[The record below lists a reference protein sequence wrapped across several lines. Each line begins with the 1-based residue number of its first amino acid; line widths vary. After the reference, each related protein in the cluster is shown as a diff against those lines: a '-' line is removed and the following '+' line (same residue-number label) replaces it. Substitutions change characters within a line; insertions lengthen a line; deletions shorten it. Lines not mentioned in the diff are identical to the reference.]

1 MLSKYTVSVGAALL
15 LAGTAAAAQQG
26 ISRANLS
33 KHDLQNDPGHEAIQV
48 RVSLAP
54 GASAP
59 RHSHPGEEIVYVIK
73 GAIEY
78 RLEGQPPVRLTK
90 GQSLFIP
97 DGALHSVRNVGG
109 TQAIELATY
118 IVSKGEPLLEPAK

>member
-1 MLSKYTVSVGAALL
+1 MILKIVHAAAAAALVV
-15 LAGTAAAAQQG
+15 ASPATAQQG
-26 ISRANLS
+26 ISRDNLS

-48 RVSLAP
+48 RVTLAP

-78 RLEGQPPVRLTK
+78 RLEGEKPVRLTR
-90 GQSLFIP
+90 GDSLFIP
-97 DGALHSVRNVGG
+97 DGVVHSVRNVGG

-118 IVSKGEPLLEPAK
+118 IVSKGPPLLAPAK